1 MTVENDSLIYKM
13 TVLSTKIDV
22 WMTVLPFSFKI
33 KKICYETLHQKPFF
47 SSRKMLKYEPQ
58 ETAGKMLL

>member
-13 TVLSTKIDV
+13 TVLSTKIYV

-33 KKICYETLHQKPFF
+33 KKICYEALHQKPFF
-47 SSRKMLKYEPQ
+47 SSSEMLKYEPQ
-58 ETAGKMLL
+58 ETAGKTLL